1 MLEAASKHRWTAQ
14 LPKLPKGRELDRLS
28 ALCLIQI
35 KLPVGHHLESLGAY
49 SIDDLGT
56 LTRIGD
62 LEFLLKKYRR
72 LLVRKF
78 YNSRDKEMVWWGRG
92 GVQEREE
99 VNRLKLPVSEVYFE

>member
-14 LPKLPKGRELDRLS
+14 FPKLPKCQDRS
-28 ALCLIQI
+28 PVLCLIQI
-35 KLPVGHHLESLGAY
+35 KLPVGHHLKSLGAY
-49 SIDDLGT
+49 SIDDLGA

-78 YNSRDKEMVWWGRG
+78 YNSRDKEMIWWRRG

-99 VNRLKLPVSEVYFE
+99 VNRLKLPVSEAHFE